1 MSVTAS
7 TVTALPSLILSRA
20 TSTSLSTTWT
30 IEVALKAPAKFCLDL
45 LAAMRGWKAGRMT
58 PEATTRDRKKA
69 GGIYARNPNATNE
82 RAFQIS
88 CAKVLAA
95 NENFENAVMILAKLP
110 NLNGITIG
118 KIEGVERTLTA
129 RDLLDGLT
137 LPPSQSEIAAWLAE
151 A

>member
-1 MSVTAS
+1 MTVAAS

-30 IEVALKAPAKFCLDL
+30 IEAALKAPAKFCLDL

-58 PEATTRDRKKA
+58 PEATIRDRKKA
-69 GGIYARNPNATNE
+69 GGVYARCPDAVNE
-82 RAFQIS
+82 RAFQMS

-95 NENFENAVMILAKLP
+95 SANFENAVMILAKIP

-129 RDLLDGLT
+129 RDLLDGLC